1 MKRAGTSRQA
11 LTGLRRLRRTA
22 ELTWVRD
29 GQAPQWTPEMF
40 ARAVARRGLTP
51 MLKKALLSPRIDSD
65 AVGRVNLQGVGGSVG
80 AFCQRQETGVI
91 Y

>member
-1 MKRAGTSRQA
+1 MAQ
-11 LTGLRRLRRTA
+11 LQGLRCASRKLSAT
-22 ELTWVRD
+22 VR
-29 GQAPQWTPEMF
+29 
-40 ARAVARRGLTP
+40 VVLTP
-51 MLKKALLSPRIDSD
+51 MPKEALLSPRIDSD